1 MKRIF
6 EMKTSSVPSPIS
18 LNVIILAMLFVAVVF
33 VAVTGKKVPVISNT
47 RVAMVILLLLGMA
60 MCTSGIGRVAAIHQ
74 WTHPLSIL
82 GYLLGAL
89 ILVIGLATTFG
100 LKLPYIQSDVQ
111 AIVWVTALVGAK
123 VLDAVLHGFLSSG
136 A

>member
-1 MKRIF
+1 
-6 EMKTSSVPSPIS
+6 MKTSSVPSPLCLS
-18 LNVIILAMLFVAVVF
+18 VIVLAVLFAAVVF
-33 VAVTGKKVPVISNT
+33 VAVTGKKVPIISNT
-47 RVAMVILLLLGMA
+47 RVAMVALLILGMA
-60 MCTSGIGRVAAIHQ
+60 MCSTGIGRVSAIHQ

-100 LKLPYIQSDVQ
+100 LKLPYIQNDVQ
-111 AIVWVTALVGAK
+111 AIVWATILVGAK